1 MTIEKFNFILNFNKS
16 LLLVLW
22 SQSRTNKDMSDIIEI
37 YSTSKYMNFSL
48 VNELLLENNIAT
60 ITRQIDNSSGASSS
74 ATILPYV
81 NKNATWVILVSKSQK
96 KSAIHIINNLDL
108 IEEKTIPENK
118 SYDTKSILLII
129 IISLLII
136 MSEILF

>member
-1 MTIEKFNFILNFNKS
+1 
-16 LLLVLW
+16 
-22 SQSRTNKDMSDIIEI
+22 
-37 YSTSKYMNFSL
+37 MNFSL